1 MPQTDPTRTKE
12 KSAPW
17 VRQLEKIG
25 IPAMGVLLLLWAL
38 LLGWYTL
45 NTADKVVSGY
55 ARDAIAHQAQDI
67 THFRNFYS
75 AEIVKRAMTAGVT
88 ITDNYK
94 DVPHALPLPA
104 TFVIDF
110 GQYMRTVEDGTQLS
124 LYSELPF
131 PGRVAERQL
140 DDFQKAALAHL
151 KLHPDTPYTREEV
164 REGRTYLRYA
174 QADRMQANCVACHNT
189 YPGSPKTDWQ
199 VGDVRGALEVD
210 MPIDHWQN
218 EASSLLRRSFGL
230 LLVMAVA
237 GFALVWF
244 SLRQLRKALNTSQ
257 ALAQANQHSN
267 TALRAEMRR
276 REVTEQGL
284 RESQA
289 ALTLAKERAES
300 ANLLKGEFLAT
311 MSHEIRTPMNGVLG
325 MARLLLETDLR
336 ADQRTYAE
344 AITQS
349 GEALL
354 TLIGDILDF
363 SKIESGTLTLDED
376 EVEVRKLLNGVA
388 ELLGPRA
395 HAKGI
400 EIVTVVS
407 HDVPRIIRID
417 EVRFRQV
424 LTNLVGNAVK
434 FTEKGGICVEIK
446 MSHVQGRGFLRIEV
460 RDTGV
465 GVPIQKRQDIFQEF
479 VQADSSH
486 ARKFGGSGLG
496 LAISKRLAEA
506 MGGEIGLESGAD
518 GGSAFW
524 FTLPAVVAE
533 VAPENM
539 LTLDGKRI
547 AIVTRNKSLREGL
560 SLQVEAAGGEAINF
574 NHMAPGGR
582 IDAILIDAGTENEP
596 VPFIQPE
603 FDIPALVL
611 LTPAARGKL
620 DVLKAM
626 GFAGYLVKPV
636 REISLLTRLTICME
650 NHGKAVAAP
659 ASEPLPPLA
668 TESYLPPLSRAPEHV
683 APPAPPAP
691 ERARSELPRP
701 PGEQKLQRA
710 GGGLKILLAE
720 DNPVNAL
727 LIRELL
733 RRRGHITKE
742 VTTGSAAV
750 AAMDEENFDLLLT
763 DIHMPGMDGIEAARA
778 IRKAE
783 AATGRARVP
792 IVALTADVLETG
804 KRACQEA
811 GMDGFLTKPVDPAE
825 LEEMF
830 LMLFPNEDG
839 LPQTAAA

>member
-1 MPQTDPTRTKE
+1 MTIAR
-12 KSAPW
+12 
-17 VRQLEKIG
+17 VIRIVF
-25 IPAMGVLLLLWAL
+25 GVL
-38 LLGWYTL
+38 
-45 NTADKVVSGY
+45 
-55 ARDAIAHQAQDI
+55 
-67 THFRNFYS
+67 
-75 AEIVKRAMTAGVT
+75 AGLMLV
-88 ITDNYK
+88 
-94 DVPHALPLPA
+94 
-104 TFVIDF
+104 
-110 GQYMRTVEDGTQLS
+110 
-124 LYSELPF
+124 
-131 PGRVAERQL
+131 
-140 DDFQKAALAHL
+140 AALADIVL
-151 KLHPDTPYTREEV
+151 FGRLTIVSPASFGALLTVALAFLINNLLSTRERREMLEKQTSELRASGARLEASLRNAAAMNARLYQSELRYKGLVDAQGDAIFRRDSSSRLTYANEGFFKIFGLDPKRAIGYPFAPELHPESGAP
-164 REGRTYLRYA
+164 LF
-174 QADRMQANCVACHNT
+174 
-189 YPGSPKTDWQ
+189 GSFA
-199 VGDVRGALEVD
+199 ALEQGRGRARYDQHVRTPQGYRWIAWED
-210 MPIDHWQN
+210 YAIRD
-218 EASSLLRRSFGL
+218 SYGR
-230 LLVMAVA
+230 LVEVQSV
-237 GFALVWF
+237 G
-244 SLRQLRKALNTSQ
+244 RDITERKAL
-257 ALAQANQHSN
+257 
-267 TALRAEMRR
+267 ED
-276 REVTEQGL
+276 
-284 RESQA
+284 
-289 ALTLAKERAES
+289 ALTEARDSAEAASRAKS
-300 ANLLKGEFLAT
+300 GFLAT

-325 MARLLLETDLR
+325 MGRLLLETDLR

-376 EVEVRKLLNGVA
+376 EVEVRTLLNGVA

-400 EIVTVVS
+400 EVVTVVG
-407 HDVPRIIRID
+407 HDVPRVIRTD

-434 FTEKGGICVEIK
+434 FTERGGICVEIK
-446 MSHVQGRGFLRIEV
+446 MTHAQGRGFLRVEV

-506 MGGEIGLESGAD
+506 MGGEIGLESGND

-533 VAPENM
+533 VAPESRKP
-539 LTLDGKRI
+539 LDGKRI

-582 IDAILIDAGTENEP
+582 IDAILIDAGTETEP

-620 DVLKAM
+620 DELRAM

-636 REISLLTRLTICME
+636 REISLLTRLAICME
-650 NHGKAVAAP
+650 NHGKAVAVSDQP
-659 ASEPLPPLA
+659 LVLPPLA
-668 TESYLPPLSRAPEHV
+668 TETSLPPLSYADVPYAEV
-683 APPAPPAP
+683 PAAP

-701 PGEQKLQRA
+701 PGEQKLQHA
-710 GGGLKILLAE
+710 GSGLKILLAE

-742 VTTGSAAV
+742 VTTGSGAV
-750 AAMDEENFDLLLT
+750 AAMEEERFDLLLT

-778 IRKAE
+778 IRANE
-783 AATGRARVP
+783 AKHGRSRTP
-792 IVALTADVLETG
+792 IVALTADALETG